1 MGSSSR
7 EAYKVGS
14 QLPRDSPLT
23 PTLSPN
29 PERSGFPFAG
39 SKSYSSKSSSSVYVS
54 SVGVVSKPTVAVATT
69 PLPLLL
75 GSMTLTL
82 GALLYPNPP
91 AISLISRTPP
101 SSPITGTA
109 LAPTPP
115 PPEITTMGP
124 VPPPLV
130 VIPV

>member
-1 MGSSSR
+1 M
-7 EAYKVGS
+7 
-14 QLPRDSPLT
+14 
-23 PTLSPN
+23 
-29 PERSGFPFAG
+29 
-39 SKSYSSKSSSSVYVS
+39 YVR
-54 SVGVVSKPTVAVATT
+54 SVGVVSKPTVAAATT

-75 GSMTLTL
+75 GSITVTL

-101 SSPITGTA
+101 SSPTTGTA